1 MRWAVAAAVAVAL
14 SGCVVRYLRGP
25 TLTGTCAGAC
35 DHYVGCRDG
44 GDDLRAACLAEC
56 PAVFTDAETLMAFES
71 LSCSDTV
78 EYVEGPAGRP
88 LGAPAPATTSAR
100 AD

>member
-1 MRWAVAAAVAVAL
+1 MRWLLAAALAAVL

-25 TLTGTCAGAC
+25 TLTGTCTGAC
-35 DHYVGCRDG
+35 DHYVGCRG
-44 GDDLRAACLAEC
+44 GDDELRAACLAEC

-71 LSCSDTV
+71 LSCPDTV
-78 EYVEGPAGRP
+78 EYVEGPSRRP
-88 LGAPAPATTSAR
+88 LGAPASTSEAR